1 MHGLVFTELEK
12 FVTRMQ
18 GAEQW
23 QRVLDQAQMK
33 HQVFVAV
40 GTYPDADLLKLVQAA
55 TVVTKKPASQLLE
68 GFGEFITPTL
78 FSMYRTVILA
88 EWRSLDLIENTEQ
101 VIHTVVRSRG
111 GSPPVLSTKRVD
123 ATHLT
128 VSYGSQR
135 KLCALARGIIR
146 GIAKHYGEQILIAE
160 PQCMLAGAKSCRLDL
175 ALGALPAVK
184 TALPRSGKH

>member
-1 MHGLVFTELEK
+1 MHGLVFTEFER

-23 QRVLDQAQMK
+23 QLILDQAELK

-40 GTYPDADLLKLVQAA
+40 GTYPDADLLRLVQAA
-55 TVVTKKPASQLLE
+55 ATVTKKPAAKLLE

-78 FSMYRTVILA
+78 FSMYRTVILPG
-88 EWRSLDLIENTEQ
+88 WRSLDLIENTEQ

-123 ATHLT
+123 ATHLV

-175 ALGALPAVK
+175 ALAGAVAVK
-184 TALPRSGKH
+184 PASPRSGKR